1 MGLRMF
7 TSLENYI
14 TSGSVTFS
22 LRHKDNT
29 LVFAVVYMEVY
40 VLVEVNPNIKESKC
54 RLGNCCS
61 EFSYISASPRCTV

>member
-1 MGLRMF
+1 MDLRMY

-14 TSGSVTFS
+14 TSGLVTFS

-29 LVFAVVYMEVY
+29 LVFVVVYMEVY
-40 VLVEVNPNIKESKC
+40 VLVEVKESKC